1 MRRFIV
7 PLVGLLFILPALA
20 CGSTTGSGGGN
31 ATRAPLPQGD
41 TASVKNWDVTLVSV
55 ERPGKTLVW
64 SQFGNQS
71 AAAGE
76 WLVVAVTMRNTGKE
90 NFGVNTHDFELQGG
104 ATYKVS
110 SDIGALS
117 YSEFKGGQRIGGQV
131 PPGVDVTY
139 HIPYD
144 VAPGAT
150 GLVLVFKQDTQPRFT
165 LP

>member
-1 MRRFIV
+1 MRKLAI
-7 PLVGLLFILPALA
+7 PLVGLLFVLPALA
-20 CGSTTGSGGGN
+20 CGSTTGSGN
-31 ATRAPLPQGD
+31 ATRAPLSQGT
-41 TASVKNWDVTLVSV
+41 TASIKHWDVTLVSV
-55 ERPGKTLVW
+55 DRPGKTLVW

-76 WLVVAVTMRNTGKE
+76 WLIAVVKLRNTGKE
-90 NFGVNTHDFELQGG
+90 NFGLNTHDFELQGS

-117 YSEFKGGQRIGGQV
+117 YSEFKGGQRVGGQV

-139 HIPYD
+139 HIPFD

-150 GLVLVFKQDTQPRFT
+150 GLALVFNQDTKPRFAI
-165 LP
+165 P